1 MLKLERLDES
11 IVSNRL
17 AVKTSS
23 VSNAENDELNKL
35 LYDDVIPAIVADI
48 EETRWRERGAKRKQK
63 RDTSFAPSWFQNK
76 YGLNYERKAQPF
88 AIMGLNECSRAVSK
102 NRLRLLFVNNNIRSF
117 KLINSLLVQCVQNHV
132 PIIPMKCKQSFLSSF
147 TTPNHFPLS
156 IRTCCL
162 GITTKEP
169 PSRSLLS
176 SLIILEDYYRTN
188 QHVLIPFSLPA
199 KIAYSK
205 GKEAT
210 SRRRN
215 APMHDRQGK
224 LEIGYPVMSVSEWTR
239 SAPLVS
245 VQVSKERK
253 IAQREKRSVVDAFV
267 INANGKEERLLQSV
281 KEGSMKRSGNE
292 QQKEATHQGAIVSP
306 SSVPSESAIR
316 ESVDNKKENKERV
329 IMKEDKERVIMKEDK
344 ERVIMEDKERV
355 IMEDKE
361 NVSIMKE
368 DKERVIM
375 KEDKENVSI
384 MKEDKENANKEE
396 KERVNNKEDK
406 KKTKTSLKSRLK
418 GNVLFR
424 FK

>member
-1 MLKLERLDES
+1 
-11 IVSNRL
+11 
-17 AVKTSS
+17 
-23 VSNAENDELNKL
+23 
-35 LYDDVIPAIVADI
+35 
-48 EETRWRERGAKRKQK
+48 
-63 RDTSFAPSWFQNK
+63 
-76 YGLNYERKAQPF
+76 
-88 AIMGLNECSRAVSK
+88 
-102 NRLRLLFVNNNIRSF
+102 
-117 KLINSLLVQCVQNHV
+117 
-132 PIIPMKCKQSFLSSF
+132 
-147 TTPNHFPLS
+147 
-156 IRTCCL
+156 
-162 GITTKEP
+162 
-169 PSRSLLS
+169 
-176 SLIILEDYYRTN
+176 
-188 QHVLIPFSLPA
+188 
-199 KIAYSK
+199 
-205 GKEAT
+205 
-210 SRRRN
+210 
-215 APMHDRQGK
+215 MHDRQGK

-344 ERVIMEDKERV
+344 E
-355 IMEDKE
+355 

-375 KEDKENVSI
+375 KEDKESVNMKENKENVSI

>member
-1 MLKLERLDES
+1 
-11 IVSNRL
+11 
-17 AVKTSS
+17 
-23 VSNAENDELNKL
+23 
-35 LYDDVIPAIVADI
+35 
-48 EETRWRERGAKRKQK
+48 
-63 RDTSFAPSWFQNK
+63 
-76 YGLNYERKAQPF
+76 
-88 AIMGLNECSRAVSK
+88 
-102 NRLRLLFVNNNIRSF
+102 
-117 KLINSLLVQCVQNHV
+117 
-132 PIIPMKCKQSFLSSF
+132 
-147 TTPNHFPLS
+147 
-156 IRTCCL
+156 
-162 GITTKEP
+162 
-169 PSRSLLS
+169 
-176 SLIILEDYYRTN
+176 
-188 QHVLIPFSLPA
+188 
-199 KIAYSK
+199 
-205 GKEAT
+205 
-210 SRRRN
+210 
-215 APMHDRQGK
+215 MHDRQGK

-329 IMKEDKERVIMKEDK
+329 IMKEDKERVIMEDK
-344 ERVIMEDKERV
+344 ERVIMKEKKERV
-355 IMEDKE
+355 IMKEDKE

-368 DKERVIM
+368 KKERVIM
-375 KEDKENVSI
+375 EDKENVSI

-396 KERVNNKEDK
+396 KERVNNKEEK

>member
-1 MLKLERLDES
+1 
-11 IVSNRL
+11 
-17 AVKTSS
+17 
-23 VSNAENDELNKL
+23 
-35 LYDDVIPAIVADI
+35 
-48 EETRWRERGAKRKQK
+48 
-63 RDTSFAPSWFQNK
+63 
-76 YGLNYERKAQPF
+76 
-88 AIMGLNECSRAVSK
+88 
-102 NRLRLLFVNNNIRSF
+102 
-117 KLINSLLVQCVQNHV
+117 
-132 PIIPMKCKQSFLSSF
+132 
-147 TTPNHFPLS
+147 
-156 IRTCCL
+156 
-162 GITTKEP
+162 
-169 PSRSLLS
+169 
-176 SLIILEDYYRTN
+176 
-188 QHVLIPFSLPA
+188 
-199 KIAYSK
+199 
-205 GKEAT
+205 
-210 SRRRN
+210 
-215 APMHDRQGK
+215 MHDRQGK

-253 IAQREKRSVVDAFV
+253 IAQREKRSVVNAFV

-329 IMKEDKERVIMKEDK
+329 IMKEKKERVIMK
-344 ERVIMEDKERV
+344 
-355 IMEDKE
+355 EDKE

-375 KEDKENVSI
+375 KENKENVSI

>member
-1 MLKLERLDES
+1 
-11 IVSNRL
+11 
-17 AVKTSS
+17 
-23 VSNAENDELNKL
+23 
-35 LYDDVIPAIVADI
+35 
-48 EETRWRERGAKRKQK
+48 
-63 RDTSFAPSWFQNK
+63 
-76 YGLNYERKAQPF
+76 
-88 AIMGLNECSRAVSK
+88 
-102 NRLRLLFVNNNIRSF
+102 
-117 KLINSLLVQCVQNHV
+117 
-132 PIIPMKCKQSFLSSF
+132 
-147 TTPNHFPLS
+147 
-156 IRTCCL
+156 
-162 GITTKEP
+162 
-169 PSRSLLS
+169 
-176 SLIILEDYYRTN
+176 
-188 QHVLIPFSLPA
+188 
-199 KIAYSK
+199 
-205 GKEAT
+205 
-210 SRRRN
+210 
-215 APMHDRQGK
+215 MHDRQGK

-344 ERVIMEDKERV
+344 ERVIMKEKKERV

-368 DKERVIM
+368 KKERVIMKEDKERVIM
-375 KEDKENVSI
+375 EDKENVSI

>member
-1 MLKLERLDES
+1 
-11 IVSNRL
+11 
-17 AVKTSS
+17 
-23 VSNAENDELNKL
+23 
-35 LYDDVIPAIVADI
+35 
-48 EETRWRERGAKRKQK
+48 
-63 RDTSFAPSWFQNK
+63 
-76 YGLNYERKAQPF
+76 
-88 AIMGLNECSRAVSK
+88 
-102 NRLRLLFVNNNIRSF
+102 
-117 KLINSLLVQCVQNHV
+117 
-132 PIIPMKCKQSFLSSF
+132 
-147 TTPNHFPLS
+147 
-156 IRTCCL
+156 
-162 GITTKEP
+162 
-169 PSRSLLS
+169 
-176 SLIILEDYYRTN
+176 
-188 QHVLIPFSLPA
+188 
-199 KIAYSK
+199 
-205 GKEAT
+205 
-210 SRRRN
+210 
-215 APMHDRQGK
+215 MHDRQGK

-329 IMKEDKERVIMKEDK
+329 IMKEDKENVSIMKENK
-344 ERVIMEDKERV
+344 ERV
-355 IMEDKE
+355 
-361 NVSIMKE
+361 IMKE

>member
-1 MLKLERLDES
+1 M
-11 IVSNRL
+11 
-17 AVKTSS
+17 
-23 VSNAENDELNKL
+23 
-35 LYDDVIPAIVADI
+35 
-48 EETRWRERGAKRKQK
+48 
-63 RDTSFAPSWFQNK
+63 
-76 YGLNYERKAQPF
+76 
-88 AIMGLNECSRAVSK
+88 
-102 NRLRLLFVNNNIRSF
+102 
-117 KLINSLLVQCVQNHV
+117 
-132 PIIPMKCKQSFLSSF
+132 
-147 TTPNHFPLS
+147 
-156 IRTCCL
+156 
-162 GITTKEP
+162 
-169 PSRSLLS
+169 
-176 SLIILEDYYRTN
+176 
-188 QHVLIPFSLPA
+188 
-199 KIAYSK
+199 
-205 GKEAT
+205 
-210 SRRRN
+210 
-215 APMHDRQGK
+215 
-224 LEIGYPVMSVSEWTR
+224 
-239 SAPLVS
+239 S

-344 ERVIMEDKERV
+344 ENVSIMKEDKERV

-375 KEDKENVSI
+375 ED
-384 MKEDKENANKEE
+384 

>member
-1 MLKLERLDES
+1 M
-11 IVSNRL
+11 
-17 AVKTSS
+17 
-23 VSNAENDELNKL
+23 
-35 LYDDVIPAIVADI
+35 
-48 EETRWRERGAKRKQK
+48 
-63 RDTSFAPSWFQNK
+63 
-76 YGLNYERKAQPF
+76 
-88 AIMGLNECSRAVSK
+88 
-102 NRLRLLFVNNNIRSF
+102 
-117 KLINSLLVQCVQNHV
+117 
-132 PIIPMKCKQSFLSSF
+132 
-147 TTPNHFPLS
+147 
-156 IRTCCL
+156 
-162 GITTKEP
+162 
-169 PSRSLLS
+169 
-176 SLIILEDYYRTN
+176 
-188 QHVLIPFSLPA
+188 
-199 KIAYSK
+199 
-205 GKEAT
+205 
-210 SRRRN
+210 
-215 APMHDRQGK
+215 
-224 LEIGYPVMSVSEWTR
+224 
-239 SAPLVS
+239 S

-344 ERVIMEDKERV
+344 E
-355 IMEDKE
+355 

-375 KEDKENVSI
+375 ED
-384 MKEDKENANKEE
+384 

>member
-1 MLKLERLDES
+1 
-11 IVSNRL
+11 
-17 AVKTSS
+17 
-23 VSNAENDELNKL
+23 
-35 LYDDVIPAIVADI
+35 
-48 EETRWRERGAKRKQK
+48 
-63 RDTSFAPSWFQNK
+63 
-76 YGLNYERKAQPF
+76 
-88 AIMGLNECSRAVSK
+88 
-102 NRLRLLFVNNNIRSF
+102 
-117 KLINSLLVQCVQNHV
+117 
-132 PIIPMKCKQSFLSSF
+132 
-147 TTPNHFPLS
+147 
-156 IRTCCL
+156 
-162 GITTKEP
+162 
-169 PSRSLLS
+169 
-176 SLIILEDYYRTN
+176 
-188 QHVLIPFSLPA
+188 
-199 KIAYSK
+199 
-205 GKEAT
+205 
-210 SRRRN
+210 
-215 APMHDRQGK
+215 MHDRQGK

-329 IMKEDKERVIMKEDK
+329 IMKEK
-344 ERVIMEDKERV
+344 KERV

-375 KEDKENVSI
+375 EDKENVSI

>member
-1 MLKLERLDES
+1 
-11 IVSNRL
+11 
-17 AVKTSS
+17 
-23 VSNAENDELNKL
+23 
-35 LYDDVIPAIVADI
+35 
-48 EETRWRERGAKRKQK
+48 
-63 RDTSFAPSWFQNK
+63 
-76 YGLNYERKAQPF
+76 
-88 AIMGLNECSRAVSK
+88 
-102 NRLRLLFVNNNIRSF
+102 
-117 KLINSLLVQCVQNHV
+117 
-132 PIIPMKCKQSFLSSF
+132 
-147 TTPNHFPLS
+147 
-156 IRTCCL
+156 
-162 GITTKEP
+162 
-169 PSRSLLS
+169 
-176 SLIILEDYYRTN
+176 
-188 QHVLIPFSLPA
+188 
-199 KIAYSK
+199 
-205 GKEAT
+205 
-210 SRRRN
+210 
-215 APMHDRQGK
+215 MHDRQGK

-344 ERVIMEDKERV
+344 E
-355 IMEDKE
+355 
-361 NVSIMKE
+361 
-368 DKERVIM
+368 
-375 KEDKENVSI
+375 NVSI

>member
-1 MLKLERLDES
+1 
-11 IVSNRL
+11 
-17 AVKTSS
+17 
-23 VSNAENDELNKL
+23 
-35 LYDDVIPAIVADI
+35 
-48 EETRWRERGAKRKQK
+48 
-63 RDTSFAPSWFQNK
+63 
-76 YGLNYERKAQPF
+76 
-88 AIMGLNECSRAVSK
+88 
-102 NRLRLLFVNNNIRSF
+102 
-117 KLINSLLVQCVQNHV
+117 
-132 PIIPMKCKQSFLSSF
+132 
-147 TTPNHFPLS
+147 
-156 IRTCCL
+156 
-162 GITTKEP
+162 
-169 PSRSLLS
+169 
-176 SLIILEDYYRTN
+176 
-188 QHVLIPFSLPA
+188 
-199 KIAYSK
+199 
-205 GKEAT
+205 
-210 SRRRN
+210 
-215 APMHDRQGK
+215 MHDRQGK

-253 IAQREKRSVVDAFV
+253 IAQREKRSVVNAFV

-281 KEGSMKRSGNE
+281 KEGSMKLSGNE

-344 ERVIMEDKERV
+344 ERVIMEDKE
-355 IMEDKE
+355 

-375 KEDKENVSI
+375 EDKENVSI

>member
-1 MLKLERLDES
+1 
-11 IVSNRL
+11 
-17 AVKTSS
+17 
-23 VSNAENDELNKL
+23 
-35 LYDDVIPAIVADI
+35 
-48 EETRWRERGAKRKQK
+48 
-63 RDTSFAPSWFQNK
+63 
-76 YGLNYERKAQPF
+76 
-88 AIMGLNECSRAVSK
+88 
-102 NRLRLLFVNNNIRSF
+102 
-117 KLINSLLVQCVQNHV
+117 
-132 PIIPMKCKQSFLSSF
+132 
-147 TTPNHFPLS
+147 
-156 IRTCCL
+156 
-162 GITTKEP
+162 
-169 PSRSLLS
+169 
-176 SLIILEDYYRTN
+176 
-188 QHVLIPFSLPA
+188 
-199 KIAYSK
+199 
-205 GKEAT
+205 
-210 SRRRN
+210 
-215 APMHDRQGK
+215 MHDRQGK

-253 IAQREKRSVVDAFV
+253 IAQREKRSVVNAFV

-329 IMKEDKERVIMKEDK
+329 IMKEKKERVIMKENKERVIMKEDK
-344 ERVIMEDKERV
+344 ERVIMK
-355 IMEDKE
+355 EDKE

-375 KEDKENVSI
+375 KENKENVSI

>member
-1 MLKLERLDES
+1 
-11 IVSNRL
+11 
-17 AVKTSS
+17 
-23 VSNAENDELNKL
+23 
-35 LYDDVIPAIVADI
+35 
-48 EETRWRERGAKRKQK
+48 
-63 RDTSFAPSWFQNK
+63 
-76 YGLNYERKAQPF
+76 
-88 AIMGLNECSRAVSK
+88 
-102 NRLRLLFVNNNIRSF
+102 
-117 KLINSLLVQCVQNHV
+117 
-132 PIIPMKCKQSFLSSF
+132 
-147 TTPNHFPLS
+147 
-156 IRTCCL
+156 
-162 GITTKEP
+162 
-169 PSRSLLS
+169 
-176 SLIILEDYYRTN
+176 
-188 QHVLIPFSLPA
+188 
-199 KIAYSK
+199 
-205 GKEAT
+205 
-210 SRRRN
+210 
-215 APMHDRQGK
+215 MHDRQGK

-245 VQVSKERK
+245 VQVSRERK

-329 IMKEDKERVIMKEDK
+329 IMKEDKERVIMKEKK
-344 ERVIMEDKERV
+344 ERV
-355 IMEDKE
+355 
-361 NVSIMKE
+361 IMKE

-375 KEDKENVSI
+375 EDKENVSI

>member
-1 MLKLERLDES
+1 
-11 IVSNRL
+11 
-17 AVKTSS
+17 
-23 VSNAENDELNKL
+23 
-35 LYDDVIPAIVADI
+35 
-48 EETRWRERGAKRKQK
+48 
-63 RDTSFAPSWFQNK
+63 
-76 YGLNYERKAQPF
+76 
-88 AIMGLNECSRAVSK
+88 
-102 NRLRLLFVNNNIRSF
+102 
-117 KLINSLLVQCVQNHV
+117 
-132 PIIPMKCKQSFLSSF
+132 
-147 TTPNHFPLS
+147 
-156 IRTCCL
+156 
-162 GITTKEP
+162 
-169 PSRSLLS
+169 
-176 SLIILEDYYRTN
+176 
-188 QHVLIPFSLPA
+188 
-199 KIAYSK
+199 
-205 GKEAT
+205 
-210 SRRRN
+210 
-215 APMHDRQGK
+215 MHDRQGK

-245 VQVSKERK
+245 VQVSKERT

-344 ERVIMEDKERV
+344 EIV
-355 IMEDKE
+355 
-361 NVSIMKE
+361 IMKE

-375 KEDKENVSI
+375 EDKENVSI

>member
-1 MLKLERLDES
+1 
-11 IVSNRL
+11 
-17 AVKTSS
+17 
-23 VSNAENDELNKL
+23 
-35 LYDDVIPAIVADI
+35 
-48 EETRWRERGAKRKQK
+48 
-63 RDTSFAPSWFQNK
+63 
-76 YGLNYERKAQPF
+76 
-88 AIMGLNECSRAVSK
+88 
-102 NRLRLLFVNNNIRSF
+102 
-117 KLINSLLVQCVQNHV
+117 
-132 PIIPMKCKQSFLSSF
+132 
-147 TTPNHFPLS
+147 
-156 IRTCCL
+156 
-162 GITTKEP
+162 
-169 PSRSLLS
+169 
-176 SLIILEDYYRTN
+176 
-188 QHVLIPFSLPA
+188 
-199 KIAYSK
+199 
-205 GKEAT
+205 
-210 SRRRN
+210 
-215 APMHDRQGK
+215 MHDRQGK

-344 ERVIMEDKERV
+344 ERVIMEDKE
-355 IMEDKE
+355 

>member
-1 MLKLERLDES
+1 
-11 IVSNRL
+11 
-17 AVKTSS
+17 
-23 VSNAENDELNKL
+23 
-35 LYDDVIPAIVADI
+35 
-48 EETRWRERGAKRKQK
+48 
-63 RDTSFAPSWFQNK
+63 
-76 YGLNYERKAQPF
+76 
-88 AIMGLNECSRAVSK
+88 
-102 NRLRLLFVNNNIRSF
+102 
-117 KLINSLLVQCVQNHV
+117 
-132 PIIPMKCKQSFLSSF
+132 
-147 TTPNHFPLS
+147 
-156 IRTCCL
+156 
-162 GITTKEP
+162 
-169 PSRSLLS
+169 
-176 SLIILEDYYRTN
+176 
-188 QHVLIPFSLPA
+188 
-199 KIAYSK
+199 
-205 GKEAT
+205 
-210 SRRRN
+210 
-215 APMHDRQGK
+215 MHDRQGK

-344 ERVIMEDKERV
+344 ERVIMEDKE
-355 IMEDKE
+355 

-375 KEDKENVSI
+375 EDKENVSI

>member
-1 MLKLERLDES
+1 
-11 IVSNRL
+11 
-17 AVKTSS
+17 
-23 VSNAENDELNKL
+23 
-35 LYDDVIPAIVADI
+35 
-48 EETRWRERGAKRKQK
+48 
-63 RDTSFAPSWFQNK
+63 
-76 YGLNYERKAQPF
+76 
-88 AIMGLNECSRAVSK
+88 
-102 NRLRLLFVNNNIRSF
+102 
-117 KLINSLLVQCVQNHV
+117 
-132 PIIPMKCKQSFLSSF
+132 
-147 TTPNHFPLS
+147 
-156 IRTCCL
+156 
-162 GITTKEP
+162 
-169 PSRSLLS
+169 
-176 SLIILEDYYRTN
+176 
-188 QHVLIPFSLPA
+188 
-199 KIAYSK
+199 
-205 GKEAT
+205 
-210 SRRRN
+210 
-215 APMHDRQGK
+215 MHDRQGK

-281 KEGSMKRSGNE
+281 KEGSMKRSRNE

-306 SSVPSESAIR
+306 LVVPSESAIR
-316 ESVDNKKENKERV
+316 ESVDNKKE
-329 IMKEDKERVIMKEDK
+329 DKERVIMKEKK
-344 ERVIMEDKERV
+344 ERVIMKENKERV
-355 IMEDKE
+355 IMKEDKE

-375 KEDKENVSI
+375 KENKENVSI

>member
-1 MLKLERLDES
+1 
-11 IVSNRL
+11 
-17 AVKTSS
+17 
-23 VSNAENDELNKL
+23 
-35 LYDDVIPAIVADI
+35 
-48 EETRWRERGAKRKQK
+48 
-63 RDTSFAPSWFQNK
+63 
-76 YGLNYERKAQPF
+76 
-88 AIMGLNECSRAVSK
+88 
-102 NRLRLLFVNNNIRSF
+102 
-117 KLINSLLVQCVQNHV
+117 
-132 PIIPMKCKQSFLSSF
+132 
-147 TTPNHFPLS
+147 
-156 IRTCCL
+156 
-162 GITTKEP
+162 
-169 PSRSLLS
+169 
-176 SLIILEDYYRTN
+176 
-188 QHVLIPFSLPA
+188 
-199 KIAYSK
+199 
-205 GKEAT
+205 
-210 SRRRN
+210 
-215 APMHDRQGK
+215 MHDRQGK

-329 IMKEDKERVIMKEDK
+329 IMKEDKERVIMKEKK
-344 ERVIMEDKERV
+344 ERV
-355 IMEDKE
+355 
-361 NVSIMKE
+361 IMKE

-375 KEDKENVSI
+375 EDKENVSI

>member
-1 MLKLERLDES
+1 
-11 IVSNRL
+11 
-17 AVKTSS
+17 
-23 VSNAENDELNKL
+23 
-35 LYDDVIPAIVADI
+35 
-48 EETRWRERGAKRKQK
+48 
-63 RDTSFAPSWFQNK
+63 
-76 YGLNYERKAQPF
+76 
-88 AIMGLNECSRAVSK
+88 
-102 NRLRLLFVNNNIRSF
+102 
-117 KLINSLLVQCVQNHV
+117 
-132 PIIPMKCKQSFLSSF
+132 
-147 TTPNHFPLS
+147 
-156 IRTCCL
+156 
-162 GITTKEP
+162 
-169 PSRSLLS
+169 
-176 SLIILEDYYRTN
+176 
-188 QHVLIPFSLPA
+188 
-199 KIAYSK
+199 
-205 GKEAT
+205 
-210 SRRRN
+210 
-215 APMHDRQGK
+215 MHDRQGK

-253 IAQREKRSVVDAFV
+253 ITQREKRSVVDAFV

-344 ERVIMEDKERV
+344 ERVIM
-355 IMEDKE
+355 KE
-361 NVSIMKE
+361 N
-368 DKERVIM
+368 
-375 KEDKENVSI
+375 KENVSI